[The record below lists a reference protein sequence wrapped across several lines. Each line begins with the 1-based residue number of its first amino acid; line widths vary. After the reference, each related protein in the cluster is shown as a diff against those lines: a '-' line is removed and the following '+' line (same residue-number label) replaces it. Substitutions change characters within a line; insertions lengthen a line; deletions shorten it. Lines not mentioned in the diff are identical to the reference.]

1 MMVPNPITIYIRKGI
16 REDLGIS
23 QGTGNPI
30 DPPGTQGEEIQET
43 QETQGKG
50 DTQVKRV
57 ILAEGGMVTPKIG
70 STETRVGG
78 EVKGVQVLLT
88 VVWVEVEVE
97 EKRTKAQEE
106 KKLEEEA
113 EEIKKEERVMLA
125 MGRTVEKF
133 VQRPCLVM
141 GGLLQTYPWLG
152 IT

>member
-1 MMVPNPITIYIRKGI
+1 MMVPNLITMYMMKGI
-16 REDLGIS
+16 KGDLGIT
-23 QGTGNPI
+23 QGIGNPI
-30 DPPGTQGEEIQET
+30 DPPGTQRGGT
-43 QETQGKG
+43 QETQGIG
-50 DTQVKRV
+50 GIQAKRV
-57 ILAEGGMVTPKIG
+57 IMTGGGMVTPKTG
-70 STETRVGG
+70 STDTRVGG
-78 EVKGVQVLLT
+78 GVKEVQALLT

-97 EKRTKAQEE
+97 EKGIKAQEE

-113 EEIKKEERVMLA
+113 EETKKEERVKLA

>member
-1 MMVPNPITIYIRKGI
+1 MMAPNLTTTYIRKGI
-16 REDLGIS
+16 REDLGIF
-23 QGTGNPI
+23 QGIGNPI
-30 DPPGTQGEEIQET
+30 DPPGTQGGEIQET
-43 QETQGKG
+43 QETQGIG
-50 DTQVKRV
+50 GTQAKRV
-57 ILAEGGMVTPKIG
+57 IIAEGGMVTPKIG

-78 EVKGVQVLLT
+78 EVKEVQALLT

-97 EKRTKAQEE
+97 EKGTKAQEE

-113 EEIKKEERVMLA
+113 EETKKEERVKLA
-125 MGRTVEKF
+125 MGRTAEKF